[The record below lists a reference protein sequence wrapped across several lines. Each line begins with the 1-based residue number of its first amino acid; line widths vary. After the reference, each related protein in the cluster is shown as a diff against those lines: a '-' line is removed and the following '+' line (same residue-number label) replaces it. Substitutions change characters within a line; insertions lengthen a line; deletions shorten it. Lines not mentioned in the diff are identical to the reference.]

1 MKKLACAISA
11 LLLSASPLPLLA
23 QEDATPEAVETGTGA
38 SIVPVPGW
46 ASDTRDGML
55 VFTAPEGDATA
66 TIVGVAAAESGEEAV
81 SAAWEKFS
89 PGFDREVAISQEPPA
104 RDGWDQITVVNYKT
118 SPAEKMIVQAL
129 ALRKGDAW
137 TVVLIN
143 GALATF
149 AKRGGQLNQGLGTLK
164 PADFERE
171 TFAGRE
177 AKELTPARI
186 AEITG
191 FVERA
196 MEGLEIPGVGL
207 ALVQGDRIIWE
218 GGLGTTE
225 LGGTEKVNED
235 TGFMV
240 ASNTKGMATLLLSTL
255 ADEGKLRWDQKV
267 TELYPEFRLGSAET
281 TENVLVEHLICACTG
296 LPRKDM
302 QWVFN
307 TSAETPASDTF
318 VQLAATEPTSGFGEV
333 FQYNNLMASAAGYI
347 GGHLVYPDM
356 EVGAAFDKAMDE
368 RIFDPLEMN
377 HTTFDF
383 SEAMAGNWARPHA
396 RGYAGPVEVAPM
408 DWNNMVYPY
417 RPAGGV
423 WSTAHDM
430 ALYALNELREGTLAD
445 GTDLVS
451 AENLLKRR
459 QRYVP
464 IGDQSWYGMGLM
476 ESASMGK
483 NIYFHGGSLIGYKS
497 NFWFIPE
504 DGVAAVLLTNSDTG
518 QGLLG
523 LFQRK
528 LLEVLYDGNE
538 EAEENLAASVKLGA
552 EARAKGREQIVERG
566 DPAVLAALAPRYVN
580 ADLGPLV
587 IERDGDTTWGVVTSG
602 RSMIGTMRSDDGTQ
616 SLIMTTPG
624 MFGMPL
630 VVGERDGKRVLILMD
645 AQHEYVFV
653 EADS

>member
-11 LLLSASPLPLLA
+11 LLLTASPLPLLA
-23 QEDATPEAVETGTGA
+23 QDDAAPETVETGTGA

-46 ASDTRDGML
+46 ASETRDGML
-55 VFTAPEGDATA
+55 VFTAPEGDASA
-66 TIVGVAAAESGEEAV
+66 AIVGVTDAETGADAV
-81 SAAWEKFS
+81 AAAWEKFA
-89 PGFDREVAISQEPPA
+89 PGFDREVSISQEPPA
-104 RDGWDQITVVNYKT
+104 RDGWDNITVSNYET
-118 SPAEKMIVQAL
+118 SPAEKLVLQGIAL
-129 ALRKGDAW
+129 KKGDQY
-137 TVVLIN
+137 TVVLIR
-143 GALATF
+143 GAMATI
-149 AKRGGQLNQGLGTLK
+149 AKRGAQLGQAFGSLK
-164 PADFERE
+164 PTDFERE

-177 AKELTPARI
+177 ANELTPARI

-196 MEGLEIPGVGL
+196 MKGLEIPGVGL
-207 ALVQGDRIIWE
+207 ALVQGDKIIWE

-225 LGGTEKVNED
+225 LGGGKKVDED
-235 TGFMV
+235 TSFMV

-255 ADEGKLRWDQKV
+255 ADEGKLQWDQKV

-281 TENVLVEHLICACTG
+281 TDSVLVEHLICACTG

-307 TSAETPASDTF
+307 TNSETPASDTF

-356 EVGAAFDKAMDE
+356 EVGAAFDRAMDE
-368 RIFDPLEMN
+368 RIFDPLDMDR
-377 HTTFDF
+377 TTFDF
-383 SEAMAGNWARPHA
+383 SEAMAENWARPHA
-396 RGYAGPVEVAPM
+396 RGYAGPVELAPM

-476 ESASMGK
+476 ESARLGK

-528 LLEVLYDGNE
+528 LLEVLYDGDE
-538 EAEENLAASVKLGA
+538 EAEENLEASVKLGA
-552 EARAKGREQIVERG
+552 EARAKGREDIVERG
-566 DPAVLAALAPRYVN
+566 DAAVLAALAPRYVN

-587 IERDGDTTWGVVTSG
+587 IERDGETTWGVVTSG
-602 RSMIGTMRSDDGTQ
+602 RSMIGTRANDDGTH

-630 VVGERDGKRVLILMD
+630 IIGEREGKRVLILID